1 MQKRERPAGALR
13 SMRPSSPGGQ
23 AGRDPAKWGRAVWC
37 WIAGDIYI
45 RNAMR
50 TFIEETLRE
59 AKGPVFFGLEE
70 NAARLFPYIE
80 VYPRPEG

>member
-1 MQKRERPAGALR
+1 
-13 SMRPSSPGGQ
+13 
-23 AGRDPAKWGRAVWC
+23 
-37 WIAGDIYI
+37 
-45 RNAMR
+45 MR